1 MMDRSIVQ
9 ASLTRRRGVRVA
21 ADVDSRG
28 AGGAADRGVVELQ
41 QVAWHGWRACDSRVR
56 ADDPH
61 RLLGFIEE
69 RDSGVFEVMQLG
81 RGFHWFT
88 FSSLGEASEY
98 LLRTARDATAERM
111 AGELS
116 WIS

>member
-1 MMDRSIVQ
+1 MDGSIVQ
-9 ASLTRRRGVRVA
+9 ARPTRPRGVRVT
-21 ADVDSRG
+21 VDAGSRE
-28 AGGAADRGVVELQ
+28 AGGAAGRNVVELQ

-88 FSSLGEASEY
+88 FSSLEEASVY
-98 LLRTARDATAERM
+98 LLQTAQNATAERM

-116 WIS
+116 WVS